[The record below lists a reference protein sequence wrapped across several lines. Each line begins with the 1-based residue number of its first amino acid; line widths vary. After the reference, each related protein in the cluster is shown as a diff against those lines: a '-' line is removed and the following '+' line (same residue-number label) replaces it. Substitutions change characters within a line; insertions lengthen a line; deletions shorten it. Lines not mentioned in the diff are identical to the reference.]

1 METKLQTFTLDKSQ
15 IINILEKELIWDKDL
30 KLLYNIVEE
39 LEHKGKNVLNDFI
52 QYANKKLQYAVELL
66 QQYDVDINKLSEQS
80 WSNYIVS
87 LFKNW
92 ADKVDDNTV
101 IVYGK
106 TMGFIW
112 NPETE
117 EWEVFEGSDEPDD
130 LDLYLYSKLILQ
142 NNQNYITLYGMHNL
156 EFVENWRTEGI
167 PENVYFTSK
176 KSIALHYW
184 HANTNDVLVKIK
196 IPADAII
203 QTADFEFKTI
213 RKIDVSEIKL
223 LEY

>member
-1 METKLQTFTLDKSQ
+1 METKPQTFTLDKSQ

-30 KLLYNIVEE
+30 KLLYDIVEE

-66 QQYDVDINKLSEQS
+66 QQYDVDVNKLSEQN
-80 WSNYIVS
+80 WSNYIVG

-101 IVYGK
+101 IIYGK

-117 EWEVFEGSDEPDD
+117 EWK
-130 LDLYLYSKLILQ
+130 YLKVVMS
-142 NNQNYITLYGMHNL
+142 
-156 EFVENWRTEGI
+156 
-167 PENVYFTSK
+167 
-176 KSIALHYW
+176 
-184 HANTNDVLVKIK
+184 
-196 IPADAII
+196 
-203 QTADFEFKTI
+203 QTI
-213 RKIDVSEIKL
+213 
-223 LEY
+223 